1 MPRYKRNRNINVQS
15 KLRFETL
22 EPRSLLASLNIADL
36 LVDSNRD
43 GKITVADNL
52 GEDTWVDG
60 KSGRGAIIL
69 PNLDRDN
76 KTTAAPDNWVGG
88 NFNGL
93 PVAPNNIIDN
103 AADLQDIGKIRLA
116 KLDPDSIYNYRL
128 TIRVSRT
135 QAESTWFANTKPE
148 DRIRLFLPTKHLPN
162 GDTTIQENDVAVIGP
177 GLGHTIVFTSNVRNA
192 NEYPVQLLQGQ
203 GGFFLALKD
212 QDGSARCNYRNAGIR
227 THWHRWD
234 ATAAHIGQSRHRAY
248 QGRSLHCSK

>member
-1 MPRYKRNRNINVQS
+1 MPRNNRNRKVGVQN

-22 EPRSLLASLNIADL
+22 ESRSLLASLNIADL

-43 GKITVADNL
+43 GRINVADNL

-76 KTTAAPDNWVGG
+76 QTTAAPDNWVGG

-103 AADLQDIGKIRLA
+103 AADLQDIGQIRLA
-116 KLDPDSIYNYRL
+116 KLDPDTIYNYRL
-128 TIRVSRT
+128 TIRVSKT

-148 DRIRLFLPTKHLPN
+148 DRIRVFLPTKQLPN

-177 GLGHTIVFTSNVRNA
+177 GLGDTIVFTSNVRNA
-192 NEYPVQLLQGQ
+192 NEYRFNCFKAKVA
-203 GGFFLALKD
+203 FSSALK
-212 QDGSARCNYRNAGIR
+212 GS
-227 THWHRWD
+227 RW
-234 ATAAHIGQSRHRAY
+234 
-248 QGRSLHCSK
+248 GRP